1 MYLRIRTCLTP
12 TFSAAKMKKMSGIMG
27 STINTMINLLEEK
40 IDDES
45 GNVNVND
52 VYQRLTLDTIG
63 NKEFEFDKLSLTC
76 QSIIHLKKI
85 SVGFTFFYE
94 VSSLNLSCGCIMY
107 ILYVQILKMENPFK
121 TRKFE

>member
-1 MYLRIRTCLTP
+1 MYLLIRTCLTP

-45 GNVNVND
+45 GSVNVND

-76 QSIIHLKKI
+76 QSIIHLKK
-85 SVGFTFFYE
+85 
-94 VSSLNLSCGCIMY
+94 
-107 ILYVQILKMENPFK
+107 
-121 TRKFE
+121 

>member
-1 MYLRIRTCLTP
+1 MYLCIRTCLTP

-63 NKEFEFDKLSLTC
+63 NKEFEFAELSLTC

-85 SVGFTFFYE
+85 SVGFIFVYE
-94 VSSLNLSCGCIMY
+94 VYESL
-107 ILYVQILKMENPFK
+107 
-121 TRKFE
+121 T

>member
-1 MYLRIRTCLTP
+1 MKTGKEPGRLYKILQLLMYLCIRTCLTP

-63 NKEFEFDKLSLTC
+63 NKEFEFAELSLTC
-76 QSIIHLKKI
+76 QAIIRQLKNK
-85 SVGFTFFYE
+85 
-94 VSSLNLSCGCIMY
+94 CGIY
-107 ILYVQILKMENPFK
+107 ICL
-121 TRKFE
+121 